1 MRGLNADQKMI
12 VSTANM
18 NPEEWRA
25 VHQDELYL
33 HLVRRDGTKRAILTN
48 KGEVVALV

>member
-25 VHQDELYL
+25 VHQDALYL
-33 HLVRRDGTKRAILTN
+33 HLIKRDGTKRASLTD
-48 KGEVVALV
+48 KVEVGGVV